1 MTYIKNHY
9 IKTGEHKRL
18 LKYFKPHYMSGEIYV
33 IVPCLCNEVSG
44 MSEVIC
50 AILCLCNEAWG
61 MSRVFTRDK
70 NTNHS

>member
-1 MTYIKNHY
+1 
-9 IKTGEHKRL
+9 
-18 LKYFKPHYMSGEIYV
+18 MSGMIYV

-61 MSRVFTRDK
+61 MHKTKTGAKRFVFALLHKHGTAQITSDI
-70 NTNHS
+70 H